1 MLLRFTGGLL
11 CTDYSPVRDSGHF
24 NAAIF
29 DLGGVFIDWNP
40 RYLYRS
46 LFPDDEDGME
56 RFLAHVTTSSWNRQM
71 DAGKPFAD
79 AIAELRR
86 EHPDKAELI
95 AAYWDRWPEMLGQ
108 VNLET
113 AAIVRDL
120 RSRGLRVFA
129 LSDWSAET
137 FPHARRIATQLD
149 LFDDIQISGEAGITK
164 PDRRAFE
171 LAASR
176 FQIDPARALF
186 VDDIQANV
194 DAAYAAGFTA
204 IRFTTAADLRDRLT
218 ELRVL

>member
-1 MLLRFTGGLL
+1 M
-11 CTDYSPVRDSGHF
+11 RDSGHF
-24 NAAIF
+24 NAAVF

-46 LFPDDEDGME
+46 LFPDDKDGME
-56 RFLAHVTTSSWNRQM
+56 HFLAHVTTSSWNRQM
-71 DAGKPFAD
+71 DAGKPFAE
-79 AIAELRR
+79 AIAELQR
-86 EHPDKAELI
+86 EHPDKADLI
-95 AAYWDRWPEMLGQ
+95 AAYWDRWPEMLGK
-108 VNLET
+108 VNFET

-137 FPHARRIATQLD
+137 FPHARRMAAELE
-149 LFDDIQISGEAGITK
+149 LFDDIQISGEAGVTK

-176 FQIDPARALF
+176 FKVDPARAFF

-194 DAAYAAGFTA
+194 DAAHAAGFHA

-218 ELRVL
+218 ELGAL

>member
-1 MLLRFTGGLL
+1 M
-11 CTDYSPVRDSGHF
+11 
-24 NAAIF
+24 
-29 DLGGVFIDWNP
+29 
-40 RYLYRS
+40 
-46 LFPDDEDGME
+46 
-56 RFLAHVTTSSWNRQM
+56 
-71 DAGKPFAD
+71 
-79 AIAELRR
+79 
-86 EHPDKAELI
+86 
-95 AAYWDRWPEMLGQ
+95 
-108 VNLET
+108 
-113 AAIVRDL
+113 
-120 RSRGLRVFA
+120 
-129 LSDWSAET
+129 
-137 FPHARRIATQLD
+137 ATELD

>member
-1 MLLRFTGGLL
+1 
-11 CTDYSPVRDSGHF
+11 
-24 NAAIF
+24 
-29 DLGGVFIDWNP
+29 VFIDWNP

-46 LFPDDEDGME
+46 LFPDDENGME
-56 RFLAHVTTSSWNRQM
+56 HFLAHVTTSSWNRQM
-71 DAGKPFAD
+71 DAGMPFAE
-79 AIAELRR
+79 AIAELQR

-120 RSRGLRVFA
+120 RSRGLKVFA

-137 FPHARRIATQLD
+137 FPHARRMATELD

>member
-1 MLLRFTGGLL
+1 MH
-11 CTDYSPVRDSGHF
+11 DYSPVSDSGHF

-56 RFLAHVTTSSWNRQM
+56 RFLAQVTTSSWNGQM
-71 DAGKPFAD
+71 DAGKPFAE
-79 AIAELRR
+79 AIGELQR

-95 AAYWDRWPEMLGQ
+95 AAYWDRWPEMLGK
-108 VNLET
+108 VNPET

-120 RSRGLRVFA
+120 RSRGLGVFA
-129 LSDWSAET
+129 LSNWSAET
-137 FPHARRIATQLD
+137 FPHAQRLATELE
-149 LFDDIQISGEAGITK
+149 LFDDIQISGEARITK

-171 LAASR
+171 LAARR
-176 FQIDPARALF
+176 FKVDPARTLF
-186 VDDIQANV
+186 VDDIEANV
-194 DAAYAAGFTA
+194 AAARAAGFTG
-204 IRFTTAADLRDRLT
+204 IRFTSAAALRDRLT